1 MALGFDPSTR
11 LTDRLA
17 ALGCAKYV
25 VVPPGTEKLC
35 QLMAEKPPAPL
46 MVVTVSL
53 LPCWDSAALPTMA
66 CAPVAWARAN
76 IGAKPAASAMTRASG
91 RQPAAAG
98 AGARDGCGGRNRD
111 CVLGGM
117 GALVASCEAQPLERN
132 TAVTE

>member
-46 MVVTVSL
+46 VVVTVSL
-53 LPCWDSAALPTMA
+53 LPCWFSAALPTMA
-66 CAPVAWARAN
+66 CAPVACAPASP
-76 IGAKPAASAMTRASG
+76 GAKPAASATASSNG
-91 RQPAAAG
+91 RCPAAAG
-98 AGARDGCGGRNRD
+98 AG
-111 CVLGGM
+111 
-117 GALVASCEAQPLERN
+117 
-132 TAVTE
+132 